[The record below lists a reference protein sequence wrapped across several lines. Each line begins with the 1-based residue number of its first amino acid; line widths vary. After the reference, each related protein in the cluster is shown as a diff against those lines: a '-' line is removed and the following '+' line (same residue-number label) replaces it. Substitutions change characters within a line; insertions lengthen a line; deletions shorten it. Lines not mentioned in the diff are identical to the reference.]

1 MPRVNV
7 VLPQQMLDD
16 LDEVSRLEGS
26 NRSKL
31 LRAAIELFFQH
42 RSEASEHKRR
52 QADIAQAIQM
62 QDELRGEGNSW
73 DAIQVLRD
81 GRDNH

>member
-16 LDEVSRLEGS
+16 LDEVVRHEGL

-31 LRAAIELFFQH
+31 LRNAVELLFRH
-42 RSEASEHKRR
+42 RSEELERKKR
-52 QADIAQAIQM
+52 QADIQEAIQI
-62 QDELRGEGNSW
+62 QDGLRAEGDAW
-73 DAIQVLRD
+73 DALSALRD
-81 GRDNH
+81 GRDDS

>member
-16 LDEVSRLEGS
+16 LDDVARLEGS

-31 LRAAIELFFQH
+31 LRTAVELFFRH
-42 RSEASEHKRR
+42 LSEESERKRR
-52 QADIAQAIQM
+52 QTDIAQAIQM

-73 DAIQVLRD
+73 DAIQALRD
-81 GRDNH
+81 GRDD